1 MARLLLS
8 KATLSKQRQQLKAY
22 QRYLPSLEMKRQQL
36 MAARKQAQ
44 EAIAQL
50 QKEQSELD
58 RRVAEQMPMLAA
70 YEADLSLLC
79 QVRQVSTRRRNI
91 VGVWV
96 DEIDVLE
103 FDNQPIPLLGRPHWI
118 APLQRWLQSG
128 MALRLRIDLAHRN
141 EAAIAAALRKVT
153 QRVNLFDKVL
163 IPETLANIRRI
174 RIFLD
179 DKDRE
184 AVVTSKIAKGKHAQ
198 NEVAV

>member
-1 MARLLLS
+1 MRS
-8 KATLSKQRQQLKAY
+8 SIPKDRPQISEIFTNLKLKL
-22 QRYLPSLEMKRQQL
+22 REKFW
-36 MAARKQAQ
+36 
-44 EAIAQL
+44 
-50 QKEQSELD
+50 
-58 RRVAEQMPMLAA
+58 VW
-70 YEADLSLLC
+70 
-79 QVRQVSTRRRNI
+79 NN
-91 VGVWV
+91 WV

-103 FDNQPIPLLGRPHWI
+103 FDNQPIPLMGRPHWI